1 MCAIV
6 GTHRCVCVCKCVCAC
21 VSLNEKEKVGR
32 ENASF
37 HVCGLKS
44 TLTIRFDHSAVYSF
58 IRAEKQEDLATLQP
72 NVQKFISG

>member
-1 MCAIV
+1 MCV
-6 GTHRCVCVCKCVCAC
+6 SVRVQVRVCVW
-21 VSLNEKEKVGR
+21 VSMNEKESVG

-58 IRAEKQEDLATLQP
+58 IRAEKQEDLVTLQP
-72 NVQKFISG
+72 NVQKVHFRLG

>member
-1 MCAIV
+1 MCVSVRV
-6 GTHRCVCVCKCVCAC
+6 GVCAC
-21 VSLNEKEKVGR
+21 VCMNEKESVG

-58 IRAEKQEDLATLQP
+58 IRAEKQEDLAT
-72 NVQKFISG
+72 